1 MEWADIQI
9 KVTQAFAE
17 QAEAIATMI
26 ANGGVYIEDYADL
39 ETEAPKIATVD
50 YIDENLLLKPK
61 DFIVIHLY
69 IAPDEDLAPI
79 IELLRA
85 RLEKAEI
92 VYTLHVN
99 QVNQEDWENSWK
111 AFYHAMPI
119 GKRLL
124 VCPAWET
131 AKNTE
136 NRTVLTLD
144 PGMAFGTGT
153 HETTELCL
161 LALDKLVKEGD
172 TVLDV
177 GCGSGILGIAAC
189 LLGAKKAD
197 GIDIDPMAVRTAKE
211 NAVINKVDDLFHP
224 ILGDL
229 AKEVDGQYDIVV
241 ANIVANAIIA
251 LSPSIPQFLKPGGIF
266 ISSGIIDEREQDV
279 CTAIERAGMQIEK
292 IERKNGWVCIW
303 AK

>member
-9 KVTQAFAE
+9 QVTQEFARTT
-17 QAEAIATMI
+17 EAIATMI
-26 ANGGVYIEDYADL
+26 SGGGVYIEDYGDM
-39 ETEAPKIATVD
+39 EEEAPKIATVD

-61 DFIVIHLY
+61 DSVIIHLY
-69 IAPDEDLAPI
+69 IAPDEELAPI
-79 IELLRA
+79 VELLRS
-85 RLEKAEI
+85 RLEKAEV
-92 VYTLHVN
+92 VYALTVAA
-99 QVNQEDWENSWK
+99 VNQEDWENSWK
-111 AFYHAMPI
+111 AFYHAMPM

-131 AKNTE
+131 VENTE
-136 NRTVLTLD
+136 NRAVLTLD

-161 LALDKLVKEGD
+161 LALDELVKDGD
-172 TVLDV
+172 DVLDV

-197 GIDIDPMAVRTAKE
+197 GIDIDPMAVRTSAE
-211 NAVINKVDDLFHP
+211 NATLNKVDHLFHP

-229 AKEVDGQYDIVV
+229 AKEVKGQYDIVV

-251 LSPSIPQFLKPGGIF
+251 LAPTIPQFLKPSGVF
-266 ISSGIIDEREQDV
+266 ISSGIIDEREQEV
-279 CTAIERAGMQIEK
+279 CTAIEAAGMTIAK
-292 IERKNGWVCIW
+292 INRKNGWVCIW
-303 AK
+303 AS